1 MPSPPPASAADPSPV
16 PENPP
21 PPPVVRKF
29 PAPCW
34 TQDETLALIH
44 SYQDKWY
51 SLRRRNLR
59 TADWEAVADE
69 VNRRCPDQSPPKSS
83 AQCRHKMEKLR
94 KRYRAEKQR
103 IGALPSHNNFVV
115 AVHAKLQPTSI
126 IEGVDEKGVYSI
138 YEDEKSLDS
147 SQQLIMMPKDDY
159 DCMPSG
165 DVCSGDGPPEQCCS
179 GACVPHPTLRV
190 FVCA

>member
-1 MPSPPPASAADPSPV
+1 MLGRRKLAILAFLTLIAS
-16 PENPP
+16 
-21 PPPVVRKF
+21 
-29 PAPCW
+29 
-34 TQDETLALIH
+34 
-44 SYQDKWY
+44 
-51 SLRRRNLR
+51 
-59 TADWEAVADE
+59 
-69 VNRRCPDQSPPKSS
+69 
-83 AQCRHKMEKLR
+83 
-94 KRYRAEKQR
+94 
-103 IGALPSHNNFVV
+103 V
-115 AVHAKLQPTSI
+115 AVHGKVTTNKHYKK
-126 IEGVDEKGVYSI
+126 EFDEKGVYSI